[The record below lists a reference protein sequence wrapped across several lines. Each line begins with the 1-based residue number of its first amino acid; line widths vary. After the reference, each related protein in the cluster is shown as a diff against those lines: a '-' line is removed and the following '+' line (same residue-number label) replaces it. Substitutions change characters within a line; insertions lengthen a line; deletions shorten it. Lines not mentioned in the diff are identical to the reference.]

1 MVQDLAEISE
11 QRIAP
16 PVVSLPKPASVDQ
29 AAVDAGVRV
38 ILHEVRKSLVEMMA
52 GAPDNV
58 WVLEAVGGLRV
69 PLNDEEEQVDLIQ
82 SLGVPVVLAT
92 RSGLGTLNH
101 TLLTIEALERRRIPL
116 HGVVM
121 FGEPHP
127 ENVGSLSKRLGLIP
141 ILDFPW
147 FKELNPEAL
156 DLALGVHDFGV
167 LFP

>member
-1 MVQDLAEISE
+1 MVQRLAEISK

-16 PVVSLPKPASVDQ
+16 PVVSLPRPASVDQ
-29 AAVDAGVRV
+29 AAADAGVSV
-38 ILHEVRKSLVEMMA
+38 LLHEVRKSLTEIMA
-52 GAPDNV
+52 GAPNDF
-58 WVLEAVGGLRV
+58 WVLEAAGGLRV
-69 PLNDEEEQVDLIQ
+69 PLNDKEEQVDLIQ
-82 SLGVPVVLAT
+82 SVGAPVILAA

-101 TLLTIEALERRRIPL
+101 TLLTVEALERRRIPL

-127 ENVGSLSKRLGLIP
+127 ENVGSLSKRLGTVP

-147 FKELNPEAL
+147 FIELNPEAL

>member
-1 MVQDLAEISE
+1 MVQSLAEISG
-11 QRIAP
+11 QQIAP
-16 PVVSLPKPASVDQ
+16 PVVSLPRPASVDQ
-29 AAVDAGVRV
+29 AAADAGITV
-38 ILHEVRKSLVEMMA
+38 LMHEVRKSLAGIMA
-52 GAPDNV
+52 GAPNNV
-58 WVLEAVGGLRV
+58 WILEAAGGLRV
-69 PLNDEEEQVDLIQ
+69 PLNDDEEQVDLIQ
-82 SLGVPVVLAT
+82 SVGVPVILAA

-101 TLLTIEALERRRIPL
+101 TLLTVEALQRRRIPL
-116 HGVVM
+116 YGVVM

-127 ENVGSLSKRLGLIP
+127 KNVRSLSKRLGEIP